1 MNRIMRRWFDAD
13 IFLDPWIQQ
22 LSPAA
27 KLFWFYLIASCDD
40 AGVWEE
46 NWNFAHFL
54 IGMNFQP
61 SKILIELE
69 SRIERID
76 ETHIWVKKYA
86 VYQNRT
92 LSRKNPALK
101 RMWESV
107 DRFGLAARLPV
118 DLLPVSDRPSEDD
131 LPPPLTPLVPER
143 EAGGNGKAEG
153 KAKAKGKPK
162 DADTLPDGCHE
173 IRLYWNAWRN
183 APGRAWGNDDSAA
196 PSGKGVKALAKI
208 IESGDYTKEQLL
220 AAAERYLATKATL
233 QEPQY
238 LLKFKTFFGPDARFV
253 EYIDAKHAPAP
264 VAVPF
269 HKMSLSHPEGTVYD

>member
-1 MNRIMRRWFDAD
+1 MKRWTETSKWD
-13 IFLDPWIQQ
+13 DPWFRG
-22 LSPAA
+22 LSAEV
-27 KLFWFYLIASCDD
+27 KVFWLYLCDRCDD

-46 NWNFAHFL
+46 DWEDAEFRTKAKL
-54 IGMNFQP
+54 SPEKMLQA
-61 SKILIELE
+61 LA
-69 SRIERID
+69 SRIERVD
-76 ETHIWVKKYA
+76 ARFIWLTKFIIF
-86 VYQNRT
+86 QNRK
-92 LSRKNPALK
+92 LSRDIKPQK
-101 RMWESV
+101 RMWESI
-107 DRFGLAARLPV
+107 DKHRLAARLPV
-118 DLLPVSDRPSEDD
+118 DLLPASDRPSEDD

-196 PSGKGVKALAKI
+196 PSGKGVKAVAKI